1 MLQKLQAPSKEAAQT
16 MSDLGINMYDANG
29 NMLDM
34 AGMAGQLQDHMS
46 GLTQEQRNSALATIF
61 GSDAVRAANVLYK
74 EGASGIADW
83 TGKVNDSGYAA
94 KQAAALQDNLSGDL
108 EKLGGSFDTL
118 MISIGHGLQGPG
130 RELVQF
136 FGTVVDGATGLIKV
150 FGDLPGPVQ
159 AAIFA
164 FGGWA
169 IAGSKIGDVF
179 GSVRDKVQGFR
190 DELKLQ
196 QSLLAMQ
203 SSNLSD
209 AERAL
214 GGLGTTA
221 EGTGKKFGV
230 ARAAIGGFAA
240 AIGPELAVAAAVY
253 AISSLSSS
261 IDTIA
266 HAGADARNEVRD
278 LGRSLGDIDDNHGR
292 IQAASDA
299 IVDLTHKLA
308 DAKTTAADNKDFFS
322 GIGNPLALAAAI
334 GKYKDASSA
343 VDVYS
348 QEIDKLDAANRRA
361 DSTTQALSEKLH
373 LSKAE
378 VSDLADK
385 YGIDLTGK
393 VDTTRIAFETM
404 YAREYGTTPI
414 DAANATANAM
424 VSAKTLT
431 EEAQKAQE
439 DYIKDVAAG
448 MADFVTP
455 LETYKGLLQE
465 KAQAEADAANKTAGT
480 TGAGA
485 KSWEDFKN
493 SVHVTF
499 ADYVAELQAQVD
511 AQTNWQTNLL
521 LLAGRV
527 SAGTLAEL
535 ARMGPEGAPLI
546 ADLVNKSDAELAKL
560 EPLVKA
566 RSQESTNAWAA
577 TFTAA
582 APILAAIG
590 KQAGQ
595 GVVAEMTAQLQAGTI
610 TVAELAAK
618 FGLNLAGGINP
629 LLAALGKGQILA
641 GGRVVAT
648 DRRNTTGTSAYYDGG
663 YTGTAAS
670 TSLPASSTGASTS

>member
-1 MLQKLQAPSKEAAQT
+1 LQAPSKEAAQT

-378 VSDLADK
+378 VTDLADK

-414 DAANATANAM
+414 DAANATGAAM
-424 VSAKTLT
+424 ASAKAQT

-439 DYIKDVAAG
+439 DWISNLQDIATSFTDPLAAY
-448 MADFVTP
+448 T
-455 LETYKGLLQE
+455 GLLDVKTQAE
-465 KAQAEADAANKTAGT
+465 RDQAQATADATASSKDSWKDYVGDVSVSLDEYAQKLQDQLTAQANWRTNIVLITQAGGLEVGQQLAAMGVQGAGLVQQMVDAIGTDQFPRLVAPDEGAGT
-480 TGAGA
+480 PRRLGC
-485 KSWEDFKN
+485 
-493 SVHVTF
+493 
-499 ADYVAELQAQVD
+499 
-511 AQTNWQTNLL
+511 
-521 LLAGRV
+521 
-527 SAGTLAEL
+527 
-535 ARMGPEGAPLI
+535 
-546 ADLVNKSDAELAKL
+546 
-560 EPLVKA
+560 
-566 RSQESTNAWAA
+566 
-577 TFTAA
+577 
-582 APILAAIG
+582 
-590 KQAGQ
+590 
-595 GVVAEMTAQLQAGTI
+595 GV
-610 TVAELAAK
+610 
-618 FGLNLAGGINP
+618 
-629 LLAALGKGQILA
+629 
-641 GGRVVAT
+641 
-648 DRRNTTGTSAYYDGG
+648 
-663 YTGTAAS
+663 
-670 TSLPASSTGASTS
+670 